1 MNQFT
6 PLAKQIAD
14 EAGAPQNV
22 ASIQR
27 QLDRNALAKS
37 FPDKDDITTEELF
50 AANRAAIDRSLAYDR
65 ARLSAVSLSHEEQI
79 ALVSHIV
86 DNLTGVDDDLRNAAV
101 DAMGELL

>member
-14 EAGAPQNV
+14 EIGKPERRTF
-22 ASIQR
+22 IER
-27 QLDRNALAKS
+27 QLLAKS
-37 FPDKDDITTEELF
+37 F

-86 DNLTGVDDDLRNAAV
+86 DHLDGVDDDLRNAAV
-101 DAMGELL
+101 DAIGLLA